1 MPEHLAG
8 LMKEQ
13 GTSSTAP
20 PSARS
25 AHCVLCLQTCLC
37 TADVP
42 AGECSAAGGIM
53 SVSLGGSGV

>member
-13 GTSSTAP
+13 RISSTAP
-20 PSARS
+20 PSARF
-25 AHCVLCLQTCLC
+25 AHTVMCLQSCLC

-42 AGECSAAGGIM
+42 AGEGSAAGGIM
-53 SVSLGGSGV
+53 SVSLCRRGP